1 MLITNRR
8 VICRRGVFQFQ
19 TKELSLSKIQS
30 INVEQSIFG
39 RTFNYATTIF
49 SGVGTAKVEF
59 EGVKDPWM
67 VKSRIE
73 SIINK
78 KEMM

>member
-8 VICRRGVFQFQ
+8 VIYRRSIFQFQ
-19 TKELSLSKIQS
+19 TKELSLSKIES

-39 RTFNYATTIF
+39 RAFNYATIIF

-78 KEMM
+78 KK